1 MDVFEEGLT
10 PDLAAVAGRFAAAA
24 APFDRDPGGESEGE
38 PHAEFLEVAGFLV
51 GVVGLL
57 LSLISVYT
65 TGVEARRKRVPDFQ
79 QLLDGLVAGTTSPED
94 ALATLGRWKPELT
107 PAEVAEQWKSG
118 NIARYKTVLGL
129 LGYPPAVVEKILQ
142 ASFGAIAELA
152 GKS

>member
-1 MDVFEEGLT
+1 MGVFEERLT
-10 PDLAAVAGRFAAAA
+10 PDLAAVAGPFAAAA
-24 APFDRDPGGESEGE
+24 APFDRDPGGEAEHE

-57 LSLISVYT
+57 VSLIGVYT
-65 TGVEARRKRVPDFQ
+65 AGVEARRKRVPDFQ
-79 QLLDGLVAGTTSPED
+79 KLLDGLVAGTTSPEE

-107 PAEVAEQWKSG
+107 PVEVAEQWKSG
-118 NIARYKTVLGL
+118 NIARYKEVLGL

-142 ASFGAIAELA
+142 ASFGAITELA

>member
-1 MDVFEEGLT
+1 MGTFKEEL
-10 PDLAAVAGRFAAAA
+10 PADLAAVAGPFAAAA
-24 APFDRDPGGESEGE
+24 APFEAARGNDKAPDT
-38 PHAEFLEVAGFLV
+38 HAEFLEVAGFLV

-57 LSLISVYT
+57 VSLIGVYSA
-65 TGVEARRKRVPDFQ
+65 GIEARRRRVPDFQ
-79 QLLDGLVAGTTSPED
+79 QLLDGLVAGTTSPQE

-118 NIARYKTVLGL
+118 NIARYQEVLGR

-152 GKS
+152 QKP